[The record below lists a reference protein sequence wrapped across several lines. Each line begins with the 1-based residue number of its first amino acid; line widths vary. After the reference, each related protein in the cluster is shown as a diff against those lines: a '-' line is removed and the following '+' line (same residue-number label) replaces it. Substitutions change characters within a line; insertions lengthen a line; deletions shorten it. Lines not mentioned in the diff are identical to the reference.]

1 MHVTPSSLQVGTLP
15 SAIEAALSK
24 CTTLEKL
31 TVKGTY
37 SSVLPS
43 SVTAALLRAVSTV
56 RSLKE
61 VSMDWCDYGMQCVCV
76 CVCVSVCVSVC
87 VCVCAYV
94 GCVHAC
100 MVCCVQYVTVT
111 VLCVAMDV
119 CECDNI

>member
-31 TVKGTY
+31 TVKGL
-37 SSVLPS
+37 SVLPS

-61 VSMDWCDYGMQCVCV
+61 VSMGRCHYGMCVCV
-76 CVCVSVCVSVC
+76 CVCVCLCVCGVCVCVQCAVC
-87 VCVCAYV
+87 VCVCV
-94 GCVHAC
+94 CV
-100 MVCCVQYVTVT
+100 CV
-111 VLCVAMDV
+111 
-119 CECDNI
+119 

>member
-31 TVKGTY
+31 TVEGACVPR
-37 SSVLPS
+37 SVLPS

-56 RSLKE
+56 RPLIE
-61 VSMDWCDYGMQCVCV
+61 VSMGLCDYGMQCVCV
-76 CVCVSVCVSVC
+76 RACVR
-87 VCVCAYV
+87 
-94 GCVHAC
+94 
-100 MVCCVQYVTVT
+100 
-111 VLCVAMDV
+111 V